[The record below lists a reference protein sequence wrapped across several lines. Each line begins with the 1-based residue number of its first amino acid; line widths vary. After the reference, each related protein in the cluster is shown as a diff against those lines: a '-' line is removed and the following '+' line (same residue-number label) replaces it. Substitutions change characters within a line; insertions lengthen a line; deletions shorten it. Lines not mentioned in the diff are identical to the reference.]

1 MRFIFSLMPLNV
13 IPLILVILY
22 ENGDLAKKYI
32 NVEFTEIVN
41 EYNFLYIVAAIL
53 LVTLSAEMIKAAMFA
68 PKGST
73 AWIDFIM
80 SFLLFMGIILYIAHI
95 VMKLGET
102 PSALLLLIAEA
113 QFLDVL
119 VGFYLAITNA
129 RRDFNAGG

>member
-1 MRFIFSLMPLNV
+1 MGFILSIMPLNAF
-13 IPLILVILY
+13 PLLLVILY

-32 NVEFTEIVN
+32 NVEFNQLIG
-41 EYNFLYIVAAIL
+41 EYNFLALVAGFL
-53 LVTLSAEMIKAAMFA
+53 LLTLSIEMIKAAMFA

-73 AWIDFIM
+73 AWVDFIM
-80 SFLLFMGIILYIAHI
+80 SFMLFMGIILYIAHI

-102 PSALLLLIAEA
+102 PSVLLLLIAEA